1 MSENKEKKDQ
11 FVIAYLNNLD
21 FAETCIEHSVQIA
34 KILNKGL
41 ILLHIYDPLLTKV
54 GVDEAESKLKELN
67 SQISETQ
74 MHSYISL
81 KGETKEV
88 IGKLG
93 QLLNAVVIVSSIN
106 TEETNKNKADNPIT
120 LLKNMETSRVAY
132 MICNQKRSIVD
143 YSKVLLPLNNAR
155 ESKEKTLWASYF
167 ARFFQSEITLF
178 YRTYKDSLYQKQL
191 NLNLAF
197 ARKMLGQFN
206 IIPSNHKSEDRK
218 KLLDLQ
224 ALDYADKENYGVIIC
239 QTTKDKSL
247 FDRIKGLEEEK
258 VLKNLKDKPILFLNP
273 RDDLFVLCE

>member
-41 ILLHIYDPLLTKV
+41 ILLHIYDPLLTEV

-67 SQISETQ
+67 SQITETQ

-88 IGKLG
+88 ISNLG